1 MPAYKSKKEIGLRQQ
16 SQRPFLENKTG
27 RLTIELFRYVMD
39 NFISLW
45 TTPLPGLDCFLICD
59 NLSVHKDC
67 DIIKDTLSKGI
78 HLINIMPGSSHWFQ
92 VHDQEPFAILKKSVS
107 DEKKKNSPPVSLQ
120 PKERQTIS
128 MAEFYEVEAKA
139 FKHDVVASA
148 FEKVRL
154 WPWNPKLTEKK
165 LPGELSSFCG
175 ARQQAID
182 KLCHCCNEG
191 V

>member
-92 VHDQEPFAILKKSVS
+92 VHDQLPFAILKKKDDV
-107 DEKKKNSPPVSLQ
+107 KFLQ
-120 PKERQTIS
+120 I
-128 MAEFYEVEAKA
+128 FWD
-139 FKHDVVASA
+139 FI
-148 FEKVRL
+148 
-154 WPWNPKLTEKK
+154 N
-165 LPGELSSFCG
+165 
-175 ARQQAID
+175 
-182 KLCHCCNEG
+182 
-191 V
+191 

>member
-107 DEKKKNSPPVSLQ
+107 DEEKKKIILLS
-120 PKERQTIS
+120 
-128 MAEFYEVEAKA
+128 
-139 FKHDVVASA
+139 ASNQ
-148 FEKVRL
+148 KR
-154 WPWNPKLTEKK
+154 
-165 LPGELSSFCG
+165 G
-175 ARQQAID
+175 RR
-182 KLCHCCNEG
+182 
-191 V
+191 